1 MFNLIVSDNI
11 LWNIICLDCYQSQ
24 LRPEF
29 FEKLIE
35 FEEFNFVEIFKIQF
49 QEIS

>member
-1 MFNLIVSDNI
+1 MLDNI
-11 LWNIICLDCYQSQ
+11 LWNILFLDCYQSQ
-24 LRPEF
+24 LRSEF

-35 FEEFNFVEIFKIQF
+35 FEEFNFVEIFKIQL